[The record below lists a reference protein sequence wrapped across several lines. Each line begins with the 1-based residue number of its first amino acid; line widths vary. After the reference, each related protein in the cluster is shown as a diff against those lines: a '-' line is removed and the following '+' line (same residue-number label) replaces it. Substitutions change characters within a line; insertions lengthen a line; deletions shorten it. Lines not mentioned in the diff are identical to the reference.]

1 MHIVGNDM
9 SDRYEEAERLRL
21 ARVELAQRLS
31 KPLDFALN
39 VGLPSEAA
47 LIALLINAIL
57 LNQTY
62 ELLEALRTTKPS
74 A

>member
-1 MHIVGNDM
+1 MTDAQTE
-9 SDRYEEAERLRL
+9 SERLRR

-39 VGLPSEAA
+39 VGLPAEAA

-62 ELLEALRTTKPS
+62 ELLETLRTTKPS